1 VRIRE
6 TDVLMA
12 GLAASLP
19 ASLVVRYFQPEG
31 GYRLVVWGS
40 VWLFA
45 GAWFVY
51 LLSKSWRRA

>member
-6 TDVLMA
+6 SDVLIA

-19 ASLVVRYFQPEG
+19 ASLVVRYFQPDG
-31 GYRLVVWGS
+31 GVVWGS

-51 LLSKSWRRA
+51 LLSSWRRA